1 MLVSNIQLSYLKNGV
16 WSTFTNQAQTAM
28 DGIKIQTPANSSY
41 YLKYRTWNSGKSDWY
56 SRVDSN
62 VDDYAGASGR
72 PIQRLQIQVY
82 QNDGTKLTTKIVVMY
97 RARVAGRWLPWVS
110 NAEPEWMQS
119 VHTKYNLGGTI
130 STDSYYAGNAG
141 ENIDGLEIRVYEEGI
156 LGDFTGGEV
165 GATMQYMVDSLD
177 NWQSFENRVLD
188 EHIDGIK
195 LQTSAAKGYYL
206 QYRTWNE
213 GKTDYYPYVKSTGTA
228 ANDYAGYPGKPIQRL
243 QIQVCKNDGTLLR
256 SGVIVMYRVT
266 VAGRWLPWVSN
277 ADPEWMRDIQN
288 KHGLSGSLSVNSTYA
303 GNPGENIDGVE
314 IRIFEDDSENAG
326 VDSFTGFE
334 EIVSAAYMCDS
345 LTNWNP
351 FEKSV
356 TAAKIDGISLSTDAD
371 EPYYLMYKSWNAGNN
386 SFYPEVNSLYSGD
399 NNYAGYPGKP
409 IQLLSIQAYSQDGTR
424 LRSGVVVMYRVR
436 VSGRWLPWVSNADP
450 EWMQSVQKQFGL
462 DGTLDTKSTYAGNKG
477 ENIDG
482 VEIRVFQGQTD
493 RQPVGS
499 LPGTES
505 TATLQYMTDSLSNWK
520 SFTDTAL
527 NSHIDGIKIQTD
539 ASKPYYLTY
548 RSWNEGKAEYYPY
561 VNSTGTAYNDY
572 AGYPGKP
579 IQLLNIYVYRKS
591 DGVKLKSG
599 VVVMYRVR
607 VAGRWLPWVSNAN
620 PEWMRSVQEKYDLG
634 GTLDTRSTYAG
645 NKGQNIDGVEI
656 HIYEENDTNGGTIIP
671 TGIYKIIQD
680 VPFISQ
686 MPKYPTGCESV
697 STVMALQHA
706 GVKMTVENFIDNYL
720 DKGSNKSFDPNVNFG
735 GNPYSTSGYGC
746 YSPVIMKALNKILAN
761 SLLYAKEEKGKSI
774 EYLCTEYINRDI
786 PVIFWATQHMA
797 PPRKGTRIPYN
808 GGYIQWISPMHCLL
822 LVGYDDT
829 HYIFH
834 DPQEHALTYYS
845 KESVEAAYAGLFK
858 QAVVIKNY
866 KKPDIP
872 SVPSDAGVMS
882 DIITHVRQLEDVYQ
896 NYFRYVVFPS
906 RGGIISPS
914 KVLDGVLDYL
924 RAPQYNGLEW
934 FATAGKTPDQA
945 FINFVESDNNGKLNE
960 YFTPYILKGNR
971 KMVTDGNGGIIDL
984 SHMAA
989 TMSAYFGGAVP
1000 DFWASWGGDLASGME
1015 DTTNRIYNRDTDPT
1029 DKGKTYLG
1037 MTDQE
1042 IADVTIG
1049 GDSRCNYS
1057 DFCSDFDAY
1066 KLQQRTHELLNQ
1078 AENIH
1083 PLSDAMQWYY
1093 SNGLHKRRFQW
1104 ILEELNCTLSIY
1116 NLNQAIFNAMTG
1128 ADERVPKYGL
1138 LASKGGDPSDEVI
1151 AACCKSLARYI
1162 YSMNN

>member
-177 NWQSFENRVLD
+177 NWQSFENCVFD

-482 VEIRVFQGQTD
+482 VEIRVFQGETD
-493 RQPVGS
+493 RQPVGP

-539 ASKPYYLTY
+539 ASKPYYLSY

-561 VNSTGTAYNDY
+561 VKSTGTAYNDY

-607 VAGRWLPWVSNAN
+607 VSGRWLPWVSNAD

-656 HIYEENDTNGGTIIP
+656 HIYEENDANGGTITP
-671 TGIYKIIQD
+671 TGKYKIIQN

-686 MPKYPTGCESV
+686 LPEFPTGCESV
-697 STVMALQHA
+697 STVMALQYA
-706 GVKMTVENFIDNYL
+706 GVNISVDTFVDNYL
-720 DKGSNKSFDPNVNFG
+720 EKKLNGVPFDPDIHFG
-735 GNPYSTSGYGC
+735 GDPRGTGSQGNYGC
-746 YSPVIMKALNKILAN
+746 YAPVIKKALDKILVDTT
-761 SLLYAKEEKGKSI
+761 SYAEELHGCTLD
-774 EYLCTEYINRDI
+774 YLCSKYIDQNI
-786 PVIFWATQHMA
+786 PVIFWATQNMDI
-797 PPRKGTRIPYN
+797 PRKSRIWEYK
-808 GGYIQWISPMHCLL
+808 GKTIQWISPMHCLL

-829 HYIFH
+829 HYIFN
-834 DPQEHALTYYS
+834 DPLKSHALTYYP
-845 KESVEAAYAGLFK
+845 KEAVQKAYNGLSQ
-858 QAVVIKNY
+858 QAVVIRTYQRPAIPPVESNTTSIFKIIEYIQELETAYTNY
-866 KKPDIP
+866 VIHNGSK
-872 SVPSDAGVMS
+872 SS
-882 DIITHVRQLEDVYQ
+882 
-896 NYFRYVVFPS
+896 
-906 RGGIISPS
+906 SPEPQE
-914 KVLDGVLDYL
+914 VLNGVLNYL
-924 RAPQYNGLEW
+924 RAPSYNNWKW
-934 FATAGKTPDQA
+934 FFTTGDTINHDFIDYMRTNNSTKTLYENLD
-945 FINFVESDNNGKLNE
+945 I
-960 YFTPYILKGNR
+960 YIKQDGR
-971 KMVTDGNGGIIDL
+971 QEVTDGDIGLIDV

-989 TMSAYFGGAVP
+989 TLAAYFGGIAP
-1000 DFWASWGGDLASGME
+1000 NFWASWGGDLATGMAE
-1015 DTTNRIYNRDTDPT
+1015 VTERMSEREEG
-1029 DKGKTYLG
+1029 KGYVG

-1042 IADVTIG
+1042 IADATIG
-1049 GDSRCNYS
+1049 AKDSPCNYN
-1057 DFCSDFDAY
+1057 DFCTDFDAF
-1066 KLQQRTHELLNQ
+1066 KIQKKIHELLSQ
-1078 AENIH
+1078 STDLHI
-1083 PLSDAMQWYY
+1083 LSTTMQWYY
-1093 SNGLHKRRFQW
+1093 GNKFFESRFLW
-1104 ILEELNCTLSIY
+1104 IAEELGCSLSFAE
-1116 NLNQAIFNAMTG
+1116 LARTIFIEMTG
-1128 ADERVPKYGL
+1128 KDEELVGVGL
-1138 LASKGGDPSDEVI
+1138 LAQKAGGATGKTI
-1151 AACCKSLARYI
+1151 WNCCSSFAKYI
-1162 YSMNN
+1162 YTMTH